1 MTIFDTHAHYDD
13 SRFDGDR
20 DELLSEL
27 PQRGVCKV
35 INIGCDVHSSQLSL
49 DMADRYG
56 HVYAAVGI
64 HPQQSG
70 EAEAGDIDRLRQLA
84 RHPKAVAIGEIGLD
98 YHWQSYGENG
108 EIPMDKEK
116 QAFLFDSQMS
126 LARRIGLP
134 VVIHDRDAHG
144 DVFEMICRY
153 PEVRGILHSYS
164 GSPEMARELLRRGW
178 YISFSGVVTFKNAR
192 NVKAAAAVVPLDR
205 FLLETDAPYLAPEP
219 WRGKLNRSDYIA
231 SSVRT
236 LAEIHGVT
244 EDEIIDY
251 SHRNACKLFSV

>member
-27 PQRGVCKV
+27 PQRGVCNV

-98 YHWQSYGENG
+98 YHYDLAPHEVQIDWFRRQLELA
-108 EIPMDKEK
+108 KE
-116 QAFLFDSQMS
+116 LNT
-126 LARRIGLP
+126 P
-134 VVIHDRDAHG
+134 VVIHEREAVDDCLKVLRETTG
-144 DVFEMICRY
+144 
-153 PEVRGILHSYS
+153 VRGVLHCYS
-164 GSPEMARELLRRGW
+164 GSWETAKELLKMG
-178 YISFSGVVTFKNAR
+178 YYLSFTGVLTFKNAR
-192 NVKAAAAVVPLDR
+192 RALEVVQNMPLER
-205 FLLETDAPYLAPEP
+205 LMVETDAPYMAPEP
-219 WRGKLNRSDYIA
+219 FRGKRCDSTMIRYMLEKIA
-231 SSVRT
+231 DLRGITPEEASAIT
-236 LAEIHGVT
+236 T
-244 EDEIIDY
+244 
-251 SHRNACKLFSV
+251 RNAKRFFGIE

>member
-70 EAEAGDIDRLRQLA
+70 EAEAGDIDRLRELA

-98 YHWQSYGENG
+98 YHYDLAPHEVQIDWFERQL
-108 EIPMDKEK
+108 
-116 QAFLFDSQMS
+116 Q
-126 LARRIGLP
+126 LARELNKP
-134 VVIHDRDAHG
+134 VVIHEREASEDCLNVIRKYDDLKG
-144 DVFEMICRY
+144 VFHC
-153 PEVRGILHSYS
+153 YS
-164 GSPEMARELLRRGW
+164 GSWETAKELLKRGF
-178 YISFSGVVTFKNAR
+178 YLSFTGVVTFKNAR
-192 NVKAAAAVVPLDR
+192 RALEVVQNMPLER
-205 FLLETDAPYLAPEP
+205 LMVETDAPYMAPEP
-219 WRGKLNRSDYIA
+219 FRGKRCDSTMIKYMLEKIA
-231 SSVRT
+231 ELRGIT
-236 LAEIHGVT
+236 AEEASAIT
-244 EDEIIDY
+244 TA
-251 SHRNACKLFSV
+251 NAKRFFGIE

>member
-13 SRFDGDR
+13 SCFDGDR

-70 EAEAGDIDRLRQLA
+70 EAEAGDIDRLRELA

-98 YHWQSYGENG
+98 YHYDLAPHEVQIDWFERQL
-108 EIPMDKEK
+108 
-116 QAFLFDSQMS
+116 Q
-126 LARRIGLP
+126 LARELNKP
-134 VVIHDRDAHG
+134 VVIHEREAVEDCLNVIRKYDDLKG
-144 DVFEMICRY
+144 VFHC
-153 PEVRGILHSYS
+153 YS
-164 GSPEMARELLRRGW
+164 GSWETAKELLKRGF
-178 YISFSGVVTFKNAR
+178 YLSFTGVLTFKNAR
-192 NVKAAAAVVPLDR
+192 RALEVVQNMPLER
-205 FLLETDAPYLAPEP
+205 LMVETDAPYMAPEP
-219 WRGKLNRSDYIA
+219 FRGKRCDSTMIRYMLEKIA
-231 SSVRT
+231 DLLGIT
-236 LAEIHGVT
+236 T
-244 EDEIIDY
+244 DEASAITTA
-251 SHRNACKLFSV
+251 NAKRFFGI